1 MIQFFH
7 ILNNKEKILLSL
19 LVIGMLISSLLEIIG
34 LSIIIPI
41 VYSLSDNNFF
51 DSFNQINDKNFPI
64 S

>member
-51 DSFNQINDKNFPI
+51 DSFKASKILFYFF
-64 S
+64 